1 MNSREMMAVLDEAR
15 PFYPAFFE
23 KKTDESLLEI
33 AESWARLF
41 AEISAAVFGK
51 AFQSA
56 ILSSKFFPTPAEIRE
71 KLIAMTKQAELTE
84 QEAWGLVRTAMKT
97 GRSNTRAAW
106 DSLPEAVQ
114 RAVGDSGVLR
124 DWSTMDT
131 NTVNSVIASNFM
143 RSYRTVAEQQ
153 TTTALPASAVQEA
166 FALPIVDRSEDD
178 YKRLEELG
186 AHGLIRFQKMYSSGL
201 RGEEIPDEVRRAA
214 DEDLFRLEF
223 GNKEKSLGMIG
234 AGA

>member
-1 MNSREMMAVLDEAR
+1 MNSREMMASLDKAR
-15 PFYPAFFE
+15 AFYPAFFE
-23 KKTDESLLEI
+23 KKTDEALLEI
-33 AESWARLF
+33 AEAWAELF
-41 AEISAAVFGK
+41 AGVDTGIFAE
-51 AFQSA
+51 AFQAA

-71 KLIAMTKQAELTE
+71 KLIAMTKRDEMTE
-84 QEAWGLVRTAMKT
+84 QEAWGLVRAAMKT
-97 GRSNTRAAW
+97 GRSNTLGAW
-106 DSLPEAVQ
+106 DSLPECVR
-114 RAVGDSGVLR
+114 RAIGSAEILR
-124 DWSTMDT
+124 DWATMDT

-153 TTTALPASAVQEA
+153 TTTVLPASAVQEA

-201 RGEEIPDEVRRAA
+201 RGKEIQEEVRRAA
-214 DEDLFRLEF
+214 DDDLFRLEF
-223 GNKEKSLGMIG
+223 GNKEKSELIG